1 MVAAA
6 SGIDLPLDHRR
17 ELALSSIWA
26 TLAVAA
32 TSATSTRLVAWL
44 MIVCVSHLG
53 RRATLKAFPVPSC
66 AEGSAAG
73 SRLGLCVAGD
83 QVTHMRASADQQ
95 NIVSMAVEEEH
106 ETCVCLLADV
116 SA

>member
-1 MVAAA
+1 MGHSSGGCHVGNFNPPGGVA
-6 SGIDLPLDHRR
+6 DDR
-17 ELALSSIWA
+17 
-26 TLAVAA
+26 
-32 TSATSTRLVAWL
+32 
-44 MIVCVSHLG
+44 CVSHLG